1 MCEGKPY
8 ETRMK
13 LSCPF
18 NTLAYQIECHE
29 RAALAKKLV
38 HPILKRGHSN
48 AVEASHNV
56 LIRFRSKDI
65 SLERLHYH
73 LSTNLGLLQA
83 NLTYMHAKFGTN
95 YHWIPELYRRLKLPV
110 FDGVQE
116 ALDKHS
122 AQRKRVLEKAKSTPA
137 KKRRIAWKVK
147 RTLARKDR
155 INWTKKHGHNTYGCD
170 DGSDLEH
177 DLDIVKEGRKGK
189 NRGKG
194 KTQGCLACGSSTHQR
209 SSHKDCPFKRYK
221 GSSVRAKRGD
231 KSGTAMPLH
240 EGEPEA
246 DKESSLSE

>member
-1 MCEGKPY
+1 
-8 ETRMK
+8 
-13 LSCPF
+13 
-18 NTLAYQIECHE
+18 
-29 RAALAKKLV
+29 
-38 HPILKRGHSN
+38 
-48 AVEASHNV
+48 
-56 LIRFRSKDI
+56 
-65 SLERLHYH
+65 
-73 LSTNLGLLQA
+73 
-83 NLTYMHAKFGTN
+83 MHAKFGTN
-95 YHWIPELYRRLKLPV
+95 YHWIPELYRCLKLPV

-122 AQRKRVLEKAKSTPA
+122 AQRKRVLGKAKSTPA
-137 KKRRIAWKVK
+137 KKRRIAWKVR

-155 INWTKKHGHNTYGCD
+155 INWTKKHGHDTYGCD

-189 NRGKG
+189 NRGNG
-194 KTQGCLACGSSTHQR
+194 KTQGCVACGSSTHQH

-246 DKESSLSE
+246 NEENSLSGVQSSDALSDVSCLDDSLSDVCCLGDDDNSLASMCTCGAEGRAHKRGCPMSSRKRYPGRTLFPRIDVSEG

>member
-1 MCEGKPY
+1 
-8 ETRMK
+8 
-13 LSCPF
+13 
-18 NTLAYQIECHE
+18 
-29 RAALAKKLV
+29 
-38 HPILKRGHSN
+38 
-48 AVEASHNV
+48 
-56 LIRFRSKDI
+56 
-65 SLERLHYH
+65 
-73 LSTNLGLLQA
+73 
-83 NLTYMHAKFGTN
+83 MHAKFGTN

-122 AQRKRVLEKAKSTPA
+122 AQSAREGQVYSRKEEEDSVESKENPCA
-137 KKRRIAWKVK
+137 
-147 RTLARKDR
+147 KDR
-155 INWTKKHGHNTYGCD
+155 INWTKKHGHDTYGCD

-194 KTQGCLACGSSTHQR
+194 KTQGCVACGSSTHQR

-240 EGEPEA
+240 EGEPKRA
-246 DKESSLSE
+246 HCQVFRVATT

>member
-1 MCEGKPY
+1 
-8 ETRMK
+8 
-13 LSCPF
+13 
-18 NTLAYQIECHE
+18 
-29 RAALAKKLV
+29 
-38 HPILKRGHSN
+38 
-48 AVEASHNV
+48 
-56 LIRFRSKDI
+56 
-65 SLERLHYH
+65 
-73 LSTNLGLLQA
+73 
-83 NLTYMHAKFGTN
+83 MHAKFGTN

-155 INWTKKHGHNTYGCD
+155 INWTKKHGRDTYGCD

-189 NRGKG
+189 TQGKG
-194 KTQGCLACGSSTHQR
+194 KTQRCVACGSSTHQR

-221 GSSVRAKRGD
+221 GSSARAKRGD
-231 KSGTAMPLH
+231 KSETAMPLH

-246 DKESSLSE
+246 DKESSLSGVQGSDASSDVSCLDDSLSDVLFR